1 MEMFHDDLFFQY
13 LTHERRASEHT
24 LVAYKRDLALFL
36 TFITE
41 KYSLT
46 SVNEVRHPHVR
57 AWMVKLLHEGNATRS
72 VNRRLSCLK
81 SYFRFLNRHKLLEQ
95 DPMIKVV
102 APKMGKRLPIFVP
115 ETELRTLFTETDFP
129 DTYAGKRDRLLLEL
143 LYATGMRR
151 SELAGLVLADV
162 DFERSV
168 LLIRGKG
175 NKTRIAPMGPWLV
188 DMLRT
193 YLVLRHETH
202 PNAAPWLFLSVKG
215 EAMRGEGV
223 YYIVHKYLSMVS
235 TAEQRSPHVLRHSFA
250 THLSNGGAELNAVK
264 ELMGH
269 SSLAATQVYLHNSIE
284 RLQEVYEKAHPKGEE
299 E

>member
-1 MEMFHDDLFFQY
+1 MFHDLAFFQY
-13 LTHERRASEHT
+13 LTHERRASAHT

-36 TFITE
+36 TFIAE

-46 SVNEVRHPHVR
+46 SVNEVRHPHIR
-57 AWMVKLLHEGNATRS
+57 SWMVKLLHEGNATRS

-81 SYFRFLNRHKLLEQ
+81 SYFRFLKKRGLLTQ

-102 APKMGKRLPIFVP
+102 APKTGKRLPVFLP
-115 ETELRTLFTETDFP
+115 ESELRTLFFDTDFP
-129 DTYAGKRDRLLLEL
+129 DTYAGKRDRLLLEM
-143 LYATGMRR
+143 LYATGLRR
-151 SELAGLVLADV
+151 SELAGLTLSDV
-162 DFERSV
+162 DFERNV

-175 NKTRIAPMGPWLV
+175 NKTRIAPIGPWLL
-188 DMLRT
+188 DMIRA
-193 YLVLRHETH
+193 YLLSRSETH
-202 PNAAPWLFLSVKG
+202 PDAAAWLFLNAKG

-223 YYIVHKYLSMVS
+223 YYIVHKYLSLVS

-264 ELMGH
+264 ELLGH

-284 RLQEVYEKAHPKGEE
+284 RLQEVYEKAHPKGE
-299 E
+299 